1 MKNAHIATVLLVTVA
16 GLLRADVKTEEK
28 SRMHFEGMMA
38 RMMGMFG
45 GKAMREGTT
54 DTVAVK
60 GSRKM
65 TVNETTGRIVDLDEE
80 KVYELDMRAKT
91 YKVETFDEL
100 RRRMQEAQERAK
112 QQSEKGQKAAPAKTE
127 PAENKMQID
136 FDLKESGQKK
146 NINGYDCRE
155 VVMTI
160 TVRQKDKT
168 LEQGGG
174 MVMTSHEWLGPR
186 IAAMKEIADFERRY
200 AEKMAMPSLFGG
212 SADQMAM
219 AMAMYPMMKDAIGK
233 FQVENVNMDG
243 TPILTTM
250 TMEAV
255 KSPEQMAQEQQQKS
269 SPDSGGLGDVTSV
282 RGMLGGLGRRAVR
295 KKMEQQQGPPQART
309 TVFTVDHELLKVATD
324 VAATDVSVP
333 AGFKQK

>member
-1 MKNAHIATVLLVTVA
+1 MGTIRIAGVLLA
-16 GLLRADVKTEEK
+16 AAALLRADVKTEEK
-28 SRMHFEGMMA
+28 SQMHFEGMMG

-65 TVNETTGRIVDLDEE
+65 TVNDTTGRIVDLDEE
-80 KVYELDMRAKT
+80 KVYELDVRAKT

-100 RRRMQEAQERAK
+100 RRRMQEAQERAR
-112 QQSEKGQKAAPAKTE
+112 QQSGKAPKTEPSKAAP
-127 PAENKMQID
+127 PENNMQID

-155 VVMTI
+155 VVMTV

-174 MVMTSHEWLGPR
+174 MVMTSHEWLGPK
-186 IAAMKEIADFERRY
+186 IAAMKEIADFDRRY

-219 AMAMYPMMKDAIGK
+219 AMAMYPTMKDAIGK
-233 FQVENVNMDG
+233 FQAENVNMDG

-269 SPDSGGLGDVTSV
+269 SQDSGGAMDVTSV
-282 RGMLGGLGRRAVR
+282 RGMLGGLGRRAAR
-295 KKMEQQQGPPQART
+295 KKMEQQQGPPQPRA
-309 TVFTVDHELLKVATD
+309 TVFTVDHELVKVAAG
-324 VAATDVSVP
+324 VAAADVSVP